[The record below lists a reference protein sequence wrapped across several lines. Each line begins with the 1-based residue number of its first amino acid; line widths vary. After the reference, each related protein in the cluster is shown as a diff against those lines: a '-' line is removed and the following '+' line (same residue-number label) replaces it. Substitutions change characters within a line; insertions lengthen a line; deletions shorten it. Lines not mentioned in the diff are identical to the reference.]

1 MIVDTMSLQEVGEAI
16 LKTAISNI
24 PTIAKMIIRKE
35 RIYKRVIYSGLK
47 ERYDFQ
53 PLSFADNG
61 IEFYICPYSKGKKD
75 YKKYGLG
82 FCLFAHVYYRG
93 SNWYCLITWDYSSV
107 QMYCDHFFER
117 YIERHLK
124 DDSLVNVDIVRR
136 YFKET
141 DYLTHNEFV
150 EHPKYKNCIYTS
162 TNIGVCCGEKVSKH
176 ILVYKTY
183 IDLGTLTIG
192 KKREAFDE
200 GQKAFES
207 VITNVWGIRET
218 KDIA

>member
-61 IEFYICPYSKGKKD
+61 IEFYICPYSKGKRD
-75 YKKYGLG
+75 YKKYGMANG
-82 FCLFAHVYYRG
+82 LFAHVYYRG
-93 SNWYCLITWDYSSV
+93 TNWYCLINYDYSRV
-107 QMYCDHFFER
+107 YMYCNHFFER
-117 YIERHLK
+117 FIERHLK
-124 DDSLVNVDIVRR
+124 DKSIVNVEVVRK

-141 DYLTHNEFV
+141 DYLSTWRFV
-150 EHPKYKNCIYTS
+150 DNPKYENCIYAS
-162 TNIGVCCGEKVSKH
+162 TNIGVCCGQMISKNV
-176 ILVYKTY
+176 LAFKTY
-183 IDLGTLTIG
+183 IDMETLTLG
-192 KKREAFDE
+192 DKKNVFDVGQLVFDRLTTNKLGFREIMDVA
-200 GQKAFES
+200 
-207 VITNVWGIRET
+207 
-218 KDIA
+218 